1 MTVELSCSHVFSW
14 SCYVYLIWFDHQAI
28 ETAPSDS
35 APEEPAGPVGPTVD
49 EETLRKLDKDAK
61 ELDKANLTLKKEV
74 QQGFN
79 GKSLYKSIV
88 LLFSFY
94 PAFWNISTPS

>member
-1 MTVELSCSHVFSW
+1 M
-14 SCYVYLIWFDHQAI
+14 
-28 ETAPSDS
+28 
-35 APEEPAGPVGPTVD
+35 D

-79 GKSLYKSIV
+79 GKSILQIT
-88 LLFSFY
+88 FFASFIILRFLKY
-94 PAFWNISTPS
+94 